1 MKKSKGK
8 PRMMRGGGKTSK
20 GKTRM
25 MRGGGKTKK
34 AYSRGG
40 KTRLKKGKSVKLKK
54 RGGKR

>member
-1 MKKSKGK
+1 MKK
-8 PRMMRGGGKTSK
+8 SK

-40 KTRLKKGKSVKLKK
+40 KTRLKAGKKVKIKK

>member
-1 MKKSKGK
+1 MKK
-8 PRMMRGGGKTSK
+8 SK